1 VLFYVVESDSER
13 VFSAPSGTTAQ
24 GRSFDDARARIG
36 EPNEVSSIALMLA
49 SDQARVS
56 TGTEFVV
63 DGGLTCPW

>member
-1 VLFYVVESDSER
+1 MSLKVIQSGFSPHPPEQQVKAAASSD
-13 VFSAPSGTTAQ
+13 AC
-24 GRSFDDARARIG
+24 ARIG